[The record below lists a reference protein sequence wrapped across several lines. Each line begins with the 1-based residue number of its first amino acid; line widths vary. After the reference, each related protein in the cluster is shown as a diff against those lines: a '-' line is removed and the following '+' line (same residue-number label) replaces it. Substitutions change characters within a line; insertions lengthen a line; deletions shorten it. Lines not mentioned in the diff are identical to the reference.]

1 MTIRFVTPKINFKHQ
16 TVAVIGL
23 GYVGLPL
30 ALLADKKGYKVIG
43 IDNNL
48 EKVEQINKRISPIVD
63 EDISVRLKS
72 SSLEATTDFSRVKDV
87 DIVVI
92 CVPTPV
98 YHNHMPNLKPV
109 ESASRGIAPF
119 LRKGQLII
127 LESTVSPGISEEIV
141 LPILEELSGLRGGR
155 LSFSSLSRT
164 YKPWGQKMEC

>member
-30 ALLADKKGYKVIG
+30 ALLADKKGYKVIV

-72 SSLEATTDFSRVKDV
+72 SSLEATTDFSVKDV

-127 LESTVSPGISEEIV
+127 LKSTVSPGISEEIV
-141 LPILEELSGLRGGR
+141 LPILEELSGLRGGKT
-155 LSFSSLSRT
+155 FI
-164 YKPWGQKMEC
+164 